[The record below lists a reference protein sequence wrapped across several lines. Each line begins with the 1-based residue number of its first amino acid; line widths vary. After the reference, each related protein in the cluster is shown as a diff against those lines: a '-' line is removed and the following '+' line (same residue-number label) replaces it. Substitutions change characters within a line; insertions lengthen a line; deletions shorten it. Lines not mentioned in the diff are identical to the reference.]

1 MKLDIKEFEDKMEK
15 AVAAYDRDLQTI
27 RAGRANPAVLDDIKV
42 DYYGTPSPIQNTAN
56 VVVTDART
64 ITITPWETK
73 MLKEITNAI
82 QASDLGIN
90 PTNDGKNI
98 RLDFPQPTEER
109 RRDLTKQVSK
119 RGEDAKVMIRNIRR
133 EANDKIK
140 EMKKNSEIS
149 EDEQKISEKEVQ
161 ELTDK
166 FIKKIDEVTA
176 AKNEEIMEI

>member
-140 EMKKNSEIS
+140 AMKKNSEIS